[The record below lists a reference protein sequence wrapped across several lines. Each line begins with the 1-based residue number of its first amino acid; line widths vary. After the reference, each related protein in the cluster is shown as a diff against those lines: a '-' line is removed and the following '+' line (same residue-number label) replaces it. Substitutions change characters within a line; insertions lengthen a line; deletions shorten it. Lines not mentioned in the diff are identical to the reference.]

1 MVRNPEAVLP
11 FKEIL
16 DSIGALRS
24 KLRCTNRQDWLPYQQ
39 MPRWDCNA
47 QRAGLAS
54 RDIFFLRGHRD
65 CCSMTIKKIQPAPLF
80 QRALDGHVLY
90 SHVVVA
96 SGESL
101 VFVSGQLARDK
112 SGSIVGPK
120 DMRTQIKQVGEN
132 LRSALE
138 AAGATLDDLVKTT
151 TFVTDIDEF
160 FKHVDV
166 RHDYLGVSLPA
177 STTVEVRRLSHP
189 DLMVEIEA
197 IALLKL

>member
-1 MVRNPEAVLP
+1 
-11 FKEIL
+11 
-16 DSIGALRS
+16 
-24 KLRCTNRQDWLPYQQ
+24 
-39 MPRWDCNA
+39 
-47 QRAGLAS
+47 
-54 RDIFFLRGHRD
+54 
-65 CCSMTIKKIQPAPLF
+65 MTITRIQPAALF
-80 QRALDGHVLY
+80 QRALDGRVLY

-112 SGSIVGPK
+112 SGNIAGPQ
-120 DMRTQIKQVGEN
+120 DMRAQVRQVGEN
-132 LRSALE
+132 LRNALE

-197 IALLKL
+197 IALLKSKA